1 MNTSKNPQVKVV
13 DDISLSLN
21 EISEMS
27 TEVLSRPD
35 ELLEFCFHLN
45 GLIAEYLRLGGDG
58 ELVTESLFLLGG
70 LIKYANNLN
79 SKIIAFDKE
88 HSK

>member
-1 MNTSKNPQVKVV
+1 MSTSKNPQVKVV

-21 EISEMS
+21 EICEMS

-35 ELLEFCFHLN
+35 ELLEFCFNLN
-45 GLIAEYLRLGGDG
+45 GLIAEYLALGGHG
-58 ELVTESLFLLGG
+58 KVATESLFLLGG
-70 LIKYANNLN
+70 LIKYANSLN
-79 SKIIAFDKE
+79 SKLIAFDKE